1 MERKELDILEAPFLG
16 EIPKLQPQWKIIHE
30 FRPIGWFEM
39 CTYVSLE
46 VYSQKQQIF
55 KIDFPAPNMRL
66 VFPMASLQVD
76 NDQGVFS
83 CPAPLLG
90 EWTRIEVTHEREPEV
105 GRFTVA
111 LAVDGEEVGRVDVDQ
126 PVLRS
131 LTDIKI
137 FIGSAEDPS
146 QCFRRIQY
154 GDIREVVVL
163 DKP

>member
-1 MERKELDILEAPFLG
+1 
-16 EIPKLQPQWKIIHE
+16 
-30 FRPIGWFEM
+30 M
-39 CTYVSLE
+39 CTCVSLE

-90 EWTRIEVTHEREPEV
+90 EWTRIEVTYERDREV
-105 GRFTVA
+105 GRFT
-111 LAVDGEEVGRVDVDQ
+111 LAMSVDGEEVGKVDVDQ
-126 PVLRS
+126 PVLS
-131 LTDIKI
+131 NLTDIKTI
-137 FIGSAEDPS
+137 FGLAEGPTCPGCGNTD
-146 QCFRRIQY
+146 RDQY
-154 GDIREVVVL
+154 GDIRGLVVL